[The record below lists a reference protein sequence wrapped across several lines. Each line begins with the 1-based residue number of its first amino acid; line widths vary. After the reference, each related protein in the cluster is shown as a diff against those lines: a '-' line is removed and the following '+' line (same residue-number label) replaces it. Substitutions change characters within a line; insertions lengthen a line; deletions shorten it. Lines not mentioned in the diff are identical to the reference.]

1 MNAAE
6 SGPLLRTLGH
16 PVLTGPAGAPVPGL
30 RRKDL
35 ALLAYLC
42 VEGPRPHSR
51 ARLAALLWG
60 ESPEK
65 NARHSLTQALGRVQ
79 RAAGGGAV
87 VVDRESVRSTGAL
100 ACDAVWL
107 LEGGEGLDALLT
119 LYDGPFLEGFEAG
132 FGSEEFGEWADGR
145 RAELRNAAVRWLEG
159 TGAAAEAAGDWA
171 LALRIGE
178 RGTQIDPVHEEAHR
192 RVMRA
197 LLETGE
203 RNLALRHYQ
212 DFVRWLADEVGGEPD
227 PDTQEL
233 AARIRDATAVS
244 APPPPPLPPPPT
256 RTVSPESAAAESP
269 PTTPTTDSRES
280 PAPETPA
287 ASPAAE
293 TPDGSEP
300 PTAARGDDD
309 PPPPSVASPV
319 RTAGR
324 SRFVSEWLLGGALA
338 AVLVCIAGTALFG
351 LPGREPELPPGHGES
366 IRAENGGPVYLAY
379 AETLWRYPDAPTLDR
394 CLGGWPQR
402 VRRVR
407 RLPRWPRRVLPS
419 VATHPW
425 QGGMAPVVTDHP
437 GYPTQ
442 HVAVGC
448 VLAPVPDPPT
458 FQVIFGNREWS
469 RSYEEADSVL
479 RASPRTKEAEPFP
492 VRPAGTLIR
501 VDGGGVKW
509 VVYHGG
515 ALTATARV
523 LATYCRSPADAVSVS
538 AAEYA
543 YYQAP
548 AALPPADPPCRDT
561 GRQPCPA
568 TETLVSGD
576 AGQTQKGRGDALLC
590 VTTARPGKSLRRSG
604 R

>member
-1 MNAAE
+1 MTAAE
-6 SGPLLRTLGH
+6 RRPLLRTLGH
-16 PVLTGPAGAPVPGL
+16 PVLTGPGDAPVAGL

-60 ESPEK
+60 ESAERQ
-65 NARHSLTQALGRVQ
+65 ARHSLTQALGRVQ
-79 RAAGGGAV
+79 RAAGSGAL
-87 VVDRESVRSTGAL
+87 VVDRESVRYTGAP

-107 LEGGEGLDALLT
+107 LEGGAELDPLLT

-145 RAELRNAAVRWLEG
+145 RAELRNAAVRWLER

-203 RNLALRHYQ
+203 RNLAMRHYQ
-212 DFVRWLADEVGGEPD
+212 ELARWLADEVGSEPD
-227 PDTQEL
+227 PETREL
-233 AARIRDATAVS
+233 ARRIRDATAAIT
-244 APPPPPLPPPPT
+244 APSPPLPPTTPMMST
-256 RTVSPESAAAESP
+256 TTVSPGSAADEP
-269 PTTPTTDSRES
+269 PAES
-280 PAPETPA
+280 PAPEQPA
-287 ASPAAE
+287 EPEPPAAE
-293 TPDGSEP
+293 ADEDAGG
-300 PTAARGDDD
+300 GDDD
-309 PPPPSVASPV
+309 PPPGVSPAFA
-319 RTAGR
+319 AGS
-324 SRFVSEWLLGGALA
+324 SRFAGEWLLAAALA
-338 AVLVCIAGTALFG
+338 VVLVGVAGTALFG
-351 LPGREPELPPGHGES
+351 VPGRVPELPPGPGES
-366 IRAENGGPVYLAY
+366 IRAEQGGPVYLAY

-407 RLPRWPRRVLPS
+407 SLPPWPRRELPS

-425 QGGMAPVVTDHP
+425 QGGMVPLVTDHP
-437 GYPTQ
+437 QYPTQ

-458 FQVIFGNREWS
+458 FEAIFGKRVWS
-469 RSYEEADSVL
+469 ESYVEADSVL
-479 RASPRTKEAEPFP
+479 RAGPRTKEAEPFP

-501 VDGGGVKW
+501 ADGGGIKW

-523 LATYCRSPADAVSVS
+523 LATYCRAPADAISVS

-543 YYQAP
+543 YYRAT
-548 AALPPADPPCRDT
+548 AALPPADPPCRDA
-561 GRQPCPA
+561 GHQPCPVA
-568 TETLVSGD
+568 ETPVSSGT
-576 AGQTQKGRGDALLC
+576 AEMREGRGDTLLC
-590 VTTARPGKSLRRSG
+590 VSTAPGNSTG

>member
-1 MNAAE
+1 MTACNR
-6 SGPLLRTLGH
+6 GPLLRTLGH
-16 PVLTGPAGAPVPGL
+16 PLLTGPAGTPVPGL

-65 NARHSLTQALGRVQ
+65 QARHSLTQALGRVQ
-79 RAAGGGAV
+79 RAAGSGAV

-107 LEGGEGLDALLT
+107 LEGGEGLDELLA

-159 TGAAAEAAGDWA
+159 TGAAAEVAGDWA

-227 PDTQEL
+227 PDTQKL
-233 AARIRDATAVS
+233 ATRIRDATAAS
-244 APPPPPLPPPPT
+244 APPPQLPPPPT
-256 RTVSPESAAAESP
+256 TTTVSPGSAADEPPAEAP
-269 PTTPTTDSRES
+269 APKTPAES

-287 ASPAAE
+287 PESESPAGA
-293 TPDGSEP
+293 G
-300 PTAARGDDD
+300 AAGDAAGGDDDD
-309 PPPPSVASPV
+309 PPPTPRASPL
-319 RTAGR
+319 RAAGR
-324 SRFVSEWLLGGALA
+324 SRFVSEWLLAAALA
-338 AVLVCIAGTALFG
+338 VLLVCVAGTALFG
-351 LPGREPELPPGHGES
+351 LPGREPELLPAHGES
-366 IRAENGGPVYLAY
+366 IRAEEGGPVYLAY

-425 QGGMAPVVTDHP
+425 QGGMVPVVADHP
-437 GYPTQ
+437 EYPTQ

-458 FQVIFGNREWS
+458 FQAIFGKREWS
-469 RSYEEADSVL
+469 QSYEEADSVL
-479 RASPRTKEAEPFP
+479 RAGPRTKEAEPFP

-523 LATYCRSPADAVSVS
+523 LATYCRAPADAISVS

-543 YYQAP
+543 YYRAP
-548 AALPPADPPCRDT
+548 AALPPADPPCRDA

-568 TETLVSGD
+568 TETMVSGD

-590 VTTARPGKSLRRSG
+590 VSTAPGNSTG

>member
-1 MNAAE
+1 MTPCE
-6 SGPLLRTLGH
+6 CGPLLRTLGH
-16 PVLTGPAGAPVPGL
+16 PVLAGPAGAPVPGL

-65 NARHSLTQALGRVQ
+65 NARHSLTQALGRIQ
-79 RAAGGGAV
+79 RAAGSGAV

-107 LEGGEGLDALLT
+107 LEGGEGVDALLT
-119 LYDGPFLEGFEAG
+119 LYDGSFLEGFEAG

-203 RNLALRHYQ
+203 RNRALRHYQ
-212 DFVRWLADEVGGEPD
+212 EFVRWLADEVGGEPD

-233 AARIRDATAVS
+233 AQRIRDATAASVQ
-244 APPPPPLPPPPT
+244 PPPPLPPPLPPDPREST
-256 RTVSPESAAAESP
+256 AAVSPPGSPAESPARETPAQSEPAAAEA
-269 PTTPTTDSRES
+269 DN
-280 PAPETPA
+280 ADDA
-287 ASPAAE
+287 
-293 TPDGSEP
+293 DD
-300 PTAARGDDD
+300 DDD
-309 PPPPSVASPV
+309 PPPPSGASPV
-319 RTAGR
+319 GAGER
-324 SRFVSEWLLGGALA
+324 SRIVSGWLLGGALA
-338 AVLVCIAGTALFG
+338 VVLVCIAGTALFG
-351 LPGREPELPPGHGES
+351 LPGRAPELSPGHGES
-366 IRAENGGPVYLAY
+366 IRAEERGPVYLAY
-379 AETLWRYPDAPTLDR
+379 AETLWRYPDAATLDR

-407 RLPRWPRRVLPS
+407 RLPHWPRRTLPS

-437 GYPTQ
+437 EYPTQ

-458 FQVIFGNREWS
+458 FRAIFGDREWS

-492 VRPAGTLIR
+492 VRPAGTLVR

-523 LATYCRSPADAVSVS
+523 LATYCRAPADAVSVS

-543 YYQAP
+543 YYRAP

-568 TETLVSGD
+568 TETMVSGD
-576 AGQTQKGRGDALLC
+576 AGQTRKGRGDALLC
-590 VTTARPGKSLRRSG
+590 VSTAPGNSTG